1 MVLNLISEGINGLRR
16 FRFRGFSWE
25 EKFGQKYFIAHSK
38 LSKSAKSIENVS
50 SGPAVFAYLSQLAN
64 KVSQIRS
71 ILGTLMRLFLSLL
84 FCSLK
89 VGLEKKV
96 NIVTIGVGSQVRKNK
111 INSALN

>member
-1 MVLNLISEGINGLRR
+1 MVLNLISKGINGLRR
-16 FRFRGFSWE
+16 FRFRGFSW

-50 SGPAVFAYLSQLAN
+50 SGPTVFAYLSQLAN

-89 VGLEKKV
+89 VGLEKKGQHRSHRGRL
-96 NIVTIGVGSQVRKNK
+96 TSPKE
-111 INSALN
+111 